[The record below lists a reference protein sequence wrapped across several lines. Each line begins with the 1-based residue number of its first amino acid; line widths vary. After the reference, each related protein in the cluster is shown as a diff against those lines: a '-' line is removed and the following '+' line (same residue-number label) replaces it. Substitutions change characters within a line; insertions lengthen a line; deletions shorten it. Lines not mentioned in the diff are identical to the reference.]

1 MIIGGSFMSKSAL
14 KKKIEESGVDIY
26 ADETMTLPNL
36 RHLST
41 IGESPM
47 SGVDDANADV
57 IDERLRQLAGL
68 LESMHL
74 GLDKIAELMEKQA
87 RCNRPR
93 AANKQKSASRKPAKA
108 A

>member
-1 MIIGGSFMSKSAL
+1 M
-14 KKKIEESGVDIY
+14 SGVDIY

-36 RHLST
+36 QHLST
-41 IGESPM
+41 IGELPM
-47 SGVDDANADV
+47 SGFDDANADV

-87 RCNRPR
+87 RCTRPR
-93 AANKQKSASRKPAKA
+93 AADKLKSASRKPAKA